1 MAKFQLTICTD
12 YVKDW
17 GLHEGVREAIQNAL
31 DGQQDGCPM
40 TIHHSASSDSLV
52 IENQGARLDR
62 SVWLLGNSSK
72 SAGAHRGLF
81 GEGLKLGTL
90 ALVRAGHSVTFVND
104 DENWAP
110 VLADSE
116 AFPGQQVL
124 TISTRARSATG
135 KFSVLIGGIDADQ
148 WGEIRS
154 IFLDLNPDY
163 VSDKKEVRNSV
174 ERLEHPSFN
183 EKLFVKGIAVDSWPG
198 LQYGYN
204 FTNVT
209 TDRDRRM
216 VSQFAVEVALS
227 DYWSS
232 AARDPEELPL
242 LIKLLKANA
251 RDVKGVHYYISGTE
265 GEILRKDFLATHG
278 EKAWPVS
285 CDAEYDDAKHWGLV
299 PVLVPEAYLKALRA
313 AGMTIE
319 AAHEA
324 HRTAVLNTISN
335 DELRSIERSILEEA
349 MQMVCT
355 SASRKG
361 LPNPRPITRVVEFS
375 DPATLGMH
383 VHEEGKASILLARPI
398 LTSFETTLRVLV
410 HETAHFV
417 GRDGQLAHERAEG
430 ELFSDMVCRLLHS
443 AAH

>member
-1 MAKFQLTICTD
+1 MT
-12 YVKDW
+12 
-17 GLHEGVREAIQNAL
+17 VR
-31 DGQQDGCPM
+31 
-40 TIHHSASSDSLV
+40 HSPSSDSLI

-90 ALVRAGHSVTFVND
+90 ALVRAGHSVAFVND

-110 VLADSE
+110 ALADSE

-135 KFSVLIGGIDADQ
+135 KFSVLISGIDADQ

-154 IFLDLNPDY
+154 NFLDLNPDY
-163 VSDKKEVRNSV
+163 VKGEVRNDV
-174 ERLEHPSFN
+174 ERLEHPSFI

-216 VSQFAVEVALS
+216 VSQFAVENALS
-227 DYWSS
+227 NCWSS
-232 AARDPEELPL
+232 ATRDPEELPL

-251 RDVKGVHYYISGTE
+251 RDVKGVHNYIFGVE
-265 GEILRKDFLATHG
+265 GEILRKDFLATYG

-285 CDAEYDDAKHWGLV
+285 CDAEYDDVTHWGLV
-299 PVLVPEAYLKALRA
+299 PVLVPEAYLKALEA
-313 AGMTIE
+313 GGMTI
-319 AAHEA
+319 AAAREA
-324 HRTAVLNTISN
+324 HRTAVLTTIPL
-335 DELRSIERSILEEA
+335 DELRSVERSIFDEA
-349 MQMVCT
+349 MELVVA
-355 SASRKG
+355 SAGRKG
-361 LPNPRPITRVVEFS
+361 LPSPRPITRVVQFS
-375 DPATLGMH
+375 DPATMGMY
-383 VHEEGKASILLARPI
+383 VNENGKTSILLARSI
-398 LTSFETTLRVLV
+398 LTSLEMTIQTLV

-417 GRDGQLAHERAEG
+417 ARDGHVMHERTEG
-430 ELFSDMVCRLLHS
+430 EIFSDMVCRLLHS
-443 AAH
+443 AAR